1 MTRNTEQPYGI
12 AHSAT
17 TLTILSILSPVAG
30 LALELTLAWRF
41 GASEMVDAFRIAS
54 FILLFGSSLFFGNLL
69 PHVVIPLFTEY
80 RAKGME
86 QDGWRLAFS
95 VGSLLGIISVLLV
108 VLTWAYPGI
117 LVDLLGPGLVGSG
130 RDDALLFVRYFSVV
144 FVLMVWSGVMSGTLA
159 VYRIFWVSP
168 ATQIFSNLLVIIAII
183 VVGKQWGSMSIA
195 VGSLAGAAL
204 MLVIHLYLLKRAA
217 IASHVSLLA
226 SMKFGPSDGV
236 KKAMRLSVP
245 VFVMI
250 LVGLW
255 STIIANREL
264 SAMPSGTVA
273 NYGYAWKLLVIFG
286 ILPTSLATVIFPA
299 LSEARAH
306 SNPSELGRLVTRVIR
321 MILFLTVPIA
331 ILLFIVRLE
340 IVNMMFARG
349 AMSEEVISEIAH
361 LFGIFIVSAP
371 IISLMTILY
380 KISFAVQDTKAPA
393 VANIALALTITWLVP
408 YGAAHASAAGVAW
421 ATNVAF
427 WISITGLLVYLLLQ
441 YRLMALRELAQY
453 IGLLLVFCI
462 PISIATLAVRH
473 MFNLQAPMALSM
485 ILFELCLVAIIA
497 SIIGYWLARILKIH
511 EFSDLLNYVR
521 FRYAKLNYYTKKQ

>member
-1 MTRNTEQPYGI
+1 
-12 AHSAT
+12 
-17 TLTILSILSPVAG
+17 
-30 LALELTLAWRF
+30 
-41 GASEMVDAFRIAS
+41 
-54 FILLFGSSLFFGNLL
+54 
-69 PHVVIPLFTEY
+69 
-80 RAKGME
+80 
-86 QDGWRLAFS
+86 
-95 VGSLLGIISVLLV
+95 
-108 VLTWAYPGI
+108 
-117 LVDLLGPGLVGSG
+117 
-130 RDDALLFVRYFSVV
+130 
-144 FVLMVWSGVMSGTLA
+144 
-159 VYRIFWVSP
+159 
-168 ATQIFSNLLVIIAII
+168 
-183 VVGKQWGSMSIA
+183 
-195 VGSLAGAAL
+195 
-204 MLVIHLYLLKRAA
+204 
-217 IASHVSLLA
+217 
-226 SMKFGPSDGV
+226 
-236 KKAMRLSVP
+236 MRLSVP